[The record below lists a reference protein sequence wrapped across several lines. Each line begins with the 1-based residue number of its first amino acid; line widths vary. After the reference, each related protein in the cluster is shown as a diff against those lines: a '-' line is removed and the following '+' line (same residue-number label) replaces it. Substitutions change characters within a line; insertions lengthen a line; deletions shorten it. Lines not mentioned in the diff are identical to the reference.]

1 MLLVPTTESRPADEV
16 TMLELLTKTLMQ
28 TAVTLTHTWPYLLLA
43 VVIAAVLKVHIQPAR
58 VRATLARY
66 QRASVVG
73 AIGLSVATPL
83 CSCGTMALVLAMLAT
98 SMPWA
103 PIVAFMVASPLTSP
117 GQLLYTAGLFGWT
130 FAAFHFATAIV
141 LGFAGA
147 AAAAVLQARGWL
159 ANQTRLRELGP
170 VPISGGSDAA
180 LAVGATPLVERPSR
194 PGARVYGQA
203 LFAEGRRLGALFIA
217 FAFIGYLLNN
227 LIPAAWVTA
236 LFGSGHRWGVLLAAT
251 LGLPLYVNS
260 DASLPLVKSFLDS
273 GASPGAAM
281 AFLLT
286 GAGTSVGAVVGALTI
301 ARWRVLAVVVVTLWI
316 GAIVAG
322 YVFDALLAGNLF

>member
-1 MLLVPTTESRPADEV
+1 
-16 TMLELLTKTLMQ
+16 MLELLTKTLTQ
-28 TAVTLTHTWPYLLLA
+28 VAVTIAHTWPYLLFSVL
-43 VVIAAVLKVHIQPAR
+43 IAAILKVHVEPAR
-58 VRATLARY
+58 VRAWLARH

-83 CSCGTMALVLAMLAT
+83 CSCGTMALVLAMCAT

-130 FAAFHFATAIV
+130 FAAFHFAVAIV
-141 LGFAGA
+141 IGFAGA
-147 AAAAVLQARGWL
+147 LAAAILEARGWL
-159 ANQTRLRELGP
+159 ANQARFTAPVP
-170 VPISGGSDAA
+170 VPIAGGSDAA
-180 LAVGATPLVERPSR
+180 VAVGPIPAVERQAR
-194 PGARVYGQA
+194 PGFAEYAQA
-203 LFAEGRRLGALFIA
+203 VLVEGRRLGLLFVI
-217 FAFIGYLLNN
+217 FAFVGYLLNN
-227 LIPAAWVTA
+227 LIPTAWVTA
-236 LFGSGHRWGVLLAAT
+236 LFGAGQTWGVLLAAT

-286 GAGTSVGAVVGALTI
+286 GAGTSVGALVGALTI
-301 ARWRVLAVVVVTLWI
+301 ARWRVLAVVVVTLWL
-316 GAIVAG
+316 GAVVSG
-322 YVFDALLAGNLF
+322 YVFDALLMSRLF

>member
-1 MLLVPTTESRPADEV
+1 
-16 TMLELLTKTLMQ
+16 MLELLAKTLTQ
-28 TAVTLTHTWPYLLLA
+28 VGLTIAHTWPYLAFSVL
-43 VVIAAVLKVHIQPAR
+43 VAAVLKVHVEPAR
-58 VRATLARY
+58 VRAWLARH

-73 AIGLSVATPL
+73 AVVVSVATPL

-103 PIVAFMVASPLTSP
+103 PIVAFMVASPLSSP
-117 GQLLYTAGLFGWT
+117 GQLLYTAGLFGWS
-130 FAAFHFATAIV
+130 FAGFHFAVAIV

-147 AAAAVLQARGWL
+147 AAAAFLESRGWL
-159 ANQTRLRELGP
+159 ANQTRLGRLAP
-170 VPISGGSDAA
+170 PPISGGSDAVV
-180 LAVGATPLVERPSR
+180 LGAAPAVERPGR
-194 PGARVYGQA
+194 LRLGEYGRA
-203 LFAEGRRLGALFIA
+203 LLTEGRRLALLFVT

-236 LFGSGHRWGVLLAAT
+236 LFGSGQTWGVALAAT

-273 GASPGAAM
+273 GASQGAAM

-286 GAGTSVGAVVGALTI
+286 GAGTSVGAVAGALTI
-301 ARWRVLAVVVVTLWI
+301 ARGRVLAVVVGTLWV
-316 GAIVAG
+316 GAIVSG
-322 YVFDALLAGNLF
+322 YVFDALLAGRLF

>member
-1 MLLVPTTESRPADEV
+1 MVD
-16 TMLELLTKTLMQ
+16 LLTKTLMQ
-28 TAVTLTHTWPYLLLA
+28 VVVTFAHTWPYLVLS
-43 VVIAAVLKVHIQPAR
+43 VVIAAALKVHVEPAR
-58 VRATLARY
+58 LRAWLARH

-73 AIGLSVATPL
+73 AIGLAVLTPL

-117 GQLLYTAGLFGWT
+117 GQLLLTAGLFGWT
-130 FAAFHFATAIV
+130 FAGFHFAVAIA

-147 AAAAVLQARGWL
+147 AAAAGLESRGWL
-159 ANQTRLRELGP
+159 RNQLRLARPALA
-170 VPISGGSDAA
+170 PIAGGSDAA
-180 LAVGATPLVERPSR
+180 VLAAPVVTGVGRPR
-194 PGARVYGQA
+194 AGEYAQA
-203 LFAEGRRLGALFIA
+203 VFVEGRRLLLLFVT
-217 FAFIGYLLNN
+217 FAFVGYLINN

-236 LFGSGHRWGVLLAAT
+236 LFGSGQTWGVAVAAT
-251 LGLPLYVNS
+251 FGLPLYVNS
-260 DASLPLVKSFLDS
+260 DASLPLVRSFLDS

-301 ARWRVLAVVVVTLWI
+301 ARWRVLAVVVATLWV
-316 GAIVAG
+316 GAVLAG
-322 YVFDALLAGNLF
+322 YVFDTLMVTTF

>member
-1 MLLVPTTESRPADEV
+1 MP
-16 TMLELLTKTLMQ
+16 ELLLKTLGQ
-28 TAVTLTHTWPYLLLA
+28 VGTTIAHTWPYLALSIL
-43 VVIAAVLKVHIQPAR
+43 IAAVLKVHVEPGR
-58 VRATLARY
+58 VRAWLGRHE
-66 QRASVVG
+66 RASVVG
-73 AIGLSVATPL
+73 AVVISVATPL

-103 PIVAFMVASPLTSP
+103 PIVAFMVASPLSSP
-117 GQLLYTAGLFGWT
+117 SQLLFTAGLFGWG
-130 FAAFHFATAIV
+130 FAGFHFLVAIA

-147 AAAAVLQARGWL
+147 GAAAVLDARGWL
-159 ANQTRLRELGP
+159 ANQTRLARA
-170 VPISGGSDAA
+170 VPAPIAGGSHAAVMDPDAPVA
-180 LAVGATPLVERPSR
+180 RRVLRPMREYLLAVGAQS
-194 PGARVYGQA
+194 
-203 LFAEGRRLGALFIA
+203 RRLIPLFLA

-236 LFGSGHRWGVLLAAT
+236 LFGSGQRWGVLFAAT

-301 ARWRVLAVVVVTLWI
+301 ARWRVLAVVVATLWA

-322 YVFDALLAGNLF
+322 YLFDALMASTRF

>member
-1 MLLVPTTESRPADEV
+1 MLD
-16 TMLELLTKTLMQ
+16 LLTKTLTQ
-28 TAVTLTHTWPYLLLA
+28 TAVTLAHTWPYLAFA
-43 VVIAAVLKVHIQPAR
+43 VVVAAVLKVHVQPAR
-58 VRATLARY
+58 VRAMLARY
-66 QRASVVG
+66 QRASVLG

-117 GQLLYTAGLFGWT
+117 GQLFYTAGLFGWT

-147 AAAAVLQARGWL
+147 GAAAFLQARGGL
-159 ANQTRLRELGP
+159 TNQARFQELEP
-170 VPISGGSDAA
+170 APISGGSDV
-180 LAVGATPLVERPSR
+180 AVTVDAMPLGERPAR
-194 PGARVYGQA
+194 PGLREYGRA
-203 LFAEGRRLGALFIA
+203 LVVEGRRLGALFIA

-227 LIPAAWVTA
+227 LVPAAWVTA
-236 LFGSGHRWGVLLAAT
+236 LFGAGQRWGVLLAAT
-251 LGLPLYVNS
+251 AGLPLYVNS
-260 DASLPLVKSFLDS
+260 DASLPLVRSFLDS

-286 GAGTSVGAVVGALTI
+286 GAGTSVGAVAGALTI
-301 ARWRVLAVVVVTLWI
+301 ARWRVLAIVVATLWV
-316 GAIVAG
+316 GATAAG
-322 YVFDALLAGNLF
+322 YVFDALLVTKPF

>member
-1 MLLVPTTESRPADEV
+1 MI
-16 TMLELLTKTLMQ
+16 ELLTKTLTQ
-28 TAVTLTHTWPYLLLA
+28 VVVTFAHTWPYLVLSVL
-43 VVIAAVLKVHIQPAR
+43 VAAVLRVHVEPAR
-58 VRATLARY
+58 LRAWLARH

-73 AIGLSVATPL
+73 AIGLGVLTPL

-117 GQLLYTAGLFGWT
+117 GQLLFTAGLFGWT
-130 FAAFHFATAIV
+130 FAGFHFAVAIV

-147 AAAAVLQARGWL
+147 AAAAMLESRGWL
-159 ANQTRLRELGP
+159 ANQMRLAKPML
-170 VPISGGSDAA
+170 VPIAGGSDAA
-180 LAVGATPLVERPSR
+180 VAVASAPAVTRPARPRMGAYAHAILT
-194 PGARVYGQA
+194 
-203 LFAEGRRLGALFIA
+203 EGRRLTILFVT
-217 FAFIGYLLNN
+217 FAFVGYLINN

-236 LFGSGHRWGVLLAAT
+236 LFGSGHTWGVALAAT
-251 LGLPLYVNS
+251 FGLPLYVNS
-260 DASLPLVKSFLDS
+260 DASLPLVKSFMDN

-301 ARWRVLAVVVVTLWI
+301 ARWRVLAVVVATLWV
-316 GAIVAG
+316 GAVLAG
-322 YVFDALLAGNLF
+322 YAFDALVVKVF

>member
-1 MLLVPTTESRPADEV
+1 
-16 TMLELLTKTLMQ
+16 MLELLTKTLTQ
-28 TAVTLTHTWPYLLLA
+28 TAITVAHTWPYLVFA
-43 VVIAAVLKVHIQPAR
+43 VVLAAVLKVHVEPAR
-58 VRATLARY
+58 LRAWLARH

-73 AIGLSVATPL
+73 AIGLGVATPL

-103 PIVAFMVASPLTSP
+103 PIVAFMVASPLTSA

-130 FAAFHFATAIV
+130 FAGFHFAIAIV

-147 AAAAVLQARGWL
+147 AAAAVLQSRGWL
-159 ANQTRLRELGP
+159 ANQTRLPRPAL
-170 VPISGGSDAA
+170 VPIAGGSDAA
-180 LAVGATPLVERPSR
+180 VVVGAVPAVERPGR
-194 PGARVYGQA
+194 PALRGYGRA
-203 LFAEGRRLGALFIA
+203 LRTEGQRLGVLFLA

-227 LIPAAWVTA
+227 LIPTAWVTA
-236 LFGSGHRWGVLLAAT
+236 LFGSGQTWGVLLAAT

-281 AFLLT
+281 AFLVP

-301 ARWRVLAVVVVTLWI
+301 ARWRVLAVVVVTLWV
-316 GAIVAG
+316 GAIASG
-322 YVFDALLAGNLF
+322 YVFDALMAGRLF

>member
-1 MLLVPTTESRPADEV
+1 
-16 TMLELLTKTLMQ
+16 MLELLTKTLTQ
-28 TAVTLTHTWPYLLLA
+28 TVITVAHTWPYLAFAVLL
-43 VVIAAVLKVHIQPAR
+43 AAVLKVHVEPTR
-58 VRATLARY
+58 LRTWLARY

-73 AIGLSVATPL
+73 AIGLGVATPL
-83 CSCGTMALVLAMLAT
+83 CSCGTMALVLAMLTT

-130 FAAFHFATAIV
+130 FAGFHFAIAIV

-147 AAAAVLQARGWL
+147 AAAAVLQSRGWL
-159 ANQTRLRELGP
+159 ANQTRLHRPALA
-170 VPISGGSDAA
+170 PIAGGSDAA
-180 LAVGATPLVERPSR
+180 VVVGAAPAVERPGR
-194 PGARVYGQA
+194 PALREYGRAVRTEGQRLVV
-203 LFAEGRRLGALFIA
+203 LFLA

-227 LIPAAWVTA
+227 LIPSAWVTA
-236 LFGSGHRWGVLLAAT
+236 LFGSGQTWGVVLAAT

-281 AFLLT
+281 AFLVT

-301 ARWRVLAVVVVTLWI
+301 ARWRVLAVVVVTLWV
-316 GAIVAG
+316 GAIASG
-322 YVFDALLAGNLF
+322 YVFDALVAGRLF

>member
-1 MLLVPTTESRPADEV
+1 MI
-16 TMLELLTKTLMQ
+16 ELLTR
-28 TAVTLTHTWPYLLLA
+28 TLTQVVTTFAHTWPYLVLS
-43 VVIAAVLKVHIQPAR
+43 VVVAAVLKVHVEPGR
-58 VRATLARY
+58 LRAWLARH

-73 AIGLSVATPL
+73 AIGLGVLTPL

-117 GQLLYTAGLFGWT
+117 GQLLLTGGLFGWT
-130 FAAFHFATAIV
+130 FAGFHFAVAIV

-147 AAAAVLQARGWL
+147 AAAALLESRGWL
-159 ANQTRLRELGP
+159 ANQMRFATPALA
-170 VPISGGSDAA
+170 PIAGGSDAA
-180 LAVGATPLVERPSR
+180 VAVAPAVTRLARPRLTEYTQAILV
-194 PGARVYGQA
+194 
-203 LFAEGRRLGALFIA
+203 EGRRLLLLFVT
-217 FAFIGYLLNN
+217 FAFVGYLINN
-227 LIPAAWVTA
+227 LIPAAWVTS
-236 LFGSGHRWGVLLAAT
+236 LFGAGHTGGVALAAT

-301 ARWRVLAVVVVTLWI
+301 ARWRVLGVVVATLLVGAVVS
-316 GAIVAG
+316 G
-322 YVFDALLAGNLF
+322 YVFDALLASRLF

>member
-1 MLLVPTTESRPADEV
+1 
-16 TMLELLTKTLMQ
+16 MLELLAKTLTQ
-28 TAVTLTHTWPYLLLA
+28 VAVTVAHTWPYLAFSVL
-43 VVIAAVLKVHIQPAR
+43 VAAILKVHVEPAR
-58 VRATLARY
+58 VRAWLARH

-73 AIGLSVATPL
+73 AVAVSVATPL

-103 PIVAFMVASPLTSP
+103 PIVAFMVASPLSSP

-130 FAAFHFATAIV
+130 FAGFHLAVAIV

-147 AAAAVLQARGWL
+147 AAAALLESRGWL
-159 ANQTRLRELGP
+159 ANQTRLGQLSP
-170 VPISGGSDAA
+170 APISGGSDAVV
-180 LAVGATPLVERPSR
+180 LGAASVVERP
-194 PGARVYGQA
+194 ARLRLGEYGRA
-203 LFAEGRRLGALFIA
+203 LLTEGRRLALLFVT

-236 LFGSGHRWGVLLAAT
+236 LFGSGQTWGVALAAT

-301 ARWRVLAVVVVTLWI
+301 ARWRVLAVVVSTLWV
-316 GAIVAG
+316 GAIVSG
-322 YVFDALLAGNLF
+322 YVFDAVLAGRLF

>member
-1 MLLVPTTESRPADEV
+1 VAG
-16 TMLELLTKTLMQ
+16 
-28 TAVTLTHTWPYLLLA
+28 
-43 VVIAAVLKVHIQPAR
+43 AVL
-58 VRATLARY
+58 
-66 QRASVVG
+66 
-73 AIGLSVATPL
+73 LSVATPL

-117 GQLLYTAGLFGWT
+117 GQLLYTAGLFGWG
-130 FAAFHFATAIV
+130 FAGFHFAAAIV

-147 AAAAVLQARGWL
+147 GLAALLESRGWL
-159 ANQTRLRELGP
+159 ANQTRLAPLAP
-170 VPISGGSDAA
+170 APIAGGSDAA
-180 LAVGATPLVERPSR
+180 VALGPVPAARRAR
-194 PGARVYGQA
+194 PGLGEFGRAVLG
-203 LFAEGRRLGALFIA
+203 EGRRLITLFAL

-236 LFGSGHRWGVLLAAT
+236 LFGSGRTWGVALAAT
-251 LGLPLYVNS
+251 FGLPLYVNS
-260 DASLPLVKSFLDS
+260 DASLPLVRSFLDS

-286 GAGTSVGAVVGALTI
+286 GAGTSVGAVAGALTI
-301 ARWRVLAVVVVTLWI
+301 ARWRVLAVVVVTLWV

-322 YVFDALLAGNLF
+322 HVFDALFAGRLL

>member
-1 MLLVPTTESRPADEV
+1 MVELLV
-16 TMLELLTKTLMQ
+16 KTLTQ
-28 TAVTLTHTWPYLLLA
+28 VGVTVAHTWPYLAFSVL
-43 VVIAAVLKVHIQPAR
+43 VAAILKVHVEPGR
-58 VRATLARY
+58 VRAWLSRH

-73 AIGLSVATPL
+73 AVVISVATPL

-103 PIVAFMVASPLTSP
+103 PIVAFMVASPLSSP

-130 FAAFHFATAIV
+130 FAGFHFAVAIV

-147 AAAAVLQARGWL
+147 AAAAILESKGWL
-159 ANQTRLRELGP
+159 ANQTRLARP
-170 VPISGGSDAA
+170 MPAPIAGGSDAVLVA
-180 LAVGATPLVERPSR
+180 DAPVTAHPARPRFGEYARAVMT
-194 PGARVYGQA
+194 
-203 LFAEGRRLGALFIA
+203 EGRRLGILFLT
-217 FAFIGYLLNN
+217 FAFIGYFLNN

-236 LFGSGHRWGVLLAAT
+236 LFGSGQTWGVTLAAT

-281 AFLLT
+281 AFLVT
-286 GAGTSVGAVVGALTI
+286 GAGTSVGAVAGALTI
-301 ARWRVLAVVVVTLWI
+301 ARWRVLAVVVGTLWV
-316 GAIVAG
+316 GAIVSG
-322 YVFDALLAGNLF
+322 YVFDAVLAGRLF